1 MRNSRI
7 VGLACSILLFAAPAC
22 GGDSTSSGGG
32 GGSSANAASSDGS
45 NADKVAQSVID
56 SATEQ
61 GVDIDEDCIREAVTA
76 IPEADLQIMVD
87 NLAALDS
94 GDADVDTIGISDE
107 GLNGLNAIFECIT
120 GG

>member
-22 GGDSTSSGGG
+22 GGDGSSSGGG
-32 GGSSANAASSDGS
+32 DSGGNAASSDGS
-45 NADKVAQSVID
+45 NAEKVAQSVID
-56 SATEQ
+56 SAAEE

>member
-1 MRNSRI
+1 MKTPRI
-7 VGLACSILLFAAPAC
+7 IVLTCSLLVVAATAC
-22 GGDSTSSGGG
+22 GGSDSSSSGGSDG
-32 GGSSANAASSDGS
+32 GAASSGGS

-56 SATEQ
+56 SAAEE
-61 GVDIDEDCIREAVTA
+61 GVELDEDCIREAVTA

-107 GLNGLNAIFECIT
+107 GLNGLNAIFECVT

>member
-1 MRNSRI
+1 MKTSRI
-7 VGLACSILLFAAPAC
+7 VGLACSILVIAATAC
-22 GGDSTSSGGG
+22 GGGESSDGGG
-32 GGSSANAASSDGS
+32 GNGDVASSAGGS
-45 NADKVAQSVID
+45 NADTVAQSVID

-94 GDADVDTIGISDE
+94 GDADVDTIGISAEGLD
-107 GLNGLNAIFECIT
+107 GLNGIFECVT
-120 GG
+120 SG

>member
-1 MRNSRI
+1 MKTSRI
-7 VGLACSILLFAAPAC
+7 VGLACSVLVIAATAC
-22 GGDSTSSGGG
+22 GGSDSSSSGGSDG
-32 GGSSANAASSDGS
+32 GAASSAGS
-45 NADKVAQSVID
+45 NADTVAQSVID

-107 GLNGLNAIFECIT
+107 GLNGLNAIFECLT

>member
-1 MRNSRI
+1 MT
-7 VGLACSILLFAAPAC
+7 ATAC
-22 GGDSTSSGGG
+22 GGDGEKSDSG
-32 GGSSANAASSDGS
+32 ANGAGGS
-45 NADKVAQSVID
+45 NADIVAQSVID

-61 GVDIDEDCIREAVTA
+61 GVDIDDGCIREAVTA

-94 GDADVDTIGISDE
+94 GDADVDTIGISEE
-107 GLNGLNAIFECIT
+107 GLNGLNAIFECVT

>member
-7 VGLACSILLFAAPAC
+7 VGLACSILVLAAAAC
-22 GGDSTSSGGG
+22 GGDDKADG
-32 GGSSANAASSDGS
+32 ANSSDAGS
-45 NADKVAQSVID
+45 NAETVAQSVID
-56 SATEQ
+56 SASEQ
-61 GVDIDEDCIREAVTA
+61 GVEIDEDCIRDAVAA
-76 IPEADLQIMVD
+76 IPEDDLQIMVD

-107 GLNGLNAIFECIT
+107 GLDGLNAIFECVT

>member
-1 MRNSRI
+1 MKTSRI
-7 VGLACSILLFAAPAC
+7 VGLACSILVIATTAC
-22 GGDSTSSGGG
+22 GGSDSSSSGGSDG
-32 GGSSANAASSDGS
+32 GAASSAGS
-45 NADKVAQSVID
+45 NADTVAQSVID

-107 GLNGLNAIFECIT
+107 GLNGLNAIFECVT

>member
-1 MRNSRI
+1 MRTSRI
-7 VGLACSILLFAAPAC
+7 VGLACSILVIAATAC
-22 GGDSTSSGGG
+22 GGDSTTNDSG
-32 GGSSANAASSDGS
+32 SDSGNGGS

-61 GVDIDEDCIREAVTA
+61 GVDIDEGCIREAVTA

-107 GLNGLNAIFECIT
+107 GLNGLNAIFECVT

>member
-1 MRNSRI
+1 MKNSRI
-7 VGLACSILLFAAPAC
+7 FGLACSILVIAATAC
-22 GGDSTSSGGG
+22 GGSDSSSSGGSDG
-32 GGSSANAASSDGS
+32 GAASSGGS

-56 SATEQ
+56 SAAEE
-61 GVDIDEDCIREAVTA
+61 GVELDEDCIREAVTA

-94 GDADVDTIGISDE
+94 GDSDVDTIGISDE
-107 GLNGLNAIFECIT
+107 GLNGLNAIFECVT